1 MSMIIFHT
9 GFGSTFRAS
18 AAAASA
24 ARGKAADRGAR
35 GGQGGGGAGA
45 DGGLGVGDGGVGGG
59 GRGEGEHPPIVVLVH
74 QRAESL
80 RRLLL
85 SVQGAEGADMARVTV
100 YQVSLV

>member
-1 MSMIIFHT
+1 M
-9 GFGSTFRAS
+9 
-18 AAAASA
+18 
-24 ARGKAADRGAR
+24 ADRGLLMVEK
-35 GGQGGGGAGA
+35 GGGG
-45 DGGLGVGDGGVGGG
+45 
-59 GRGEGEHPPIVVLVH
+59 HPPIVVLVH

>member
-18 AAAASA
+18 ADAASA
-24 ARGKAADRGAR
+24 ARGKAADRDAR
-35 GGQGGGGAGA
+35 GGQGGAGA
-45 DGGLGVGDGGVGGG
+45 DGGLGVGDGGVWGA
-59 GRGEGEHPPIVVLVH
+59 GRGGGEHPPIVVLVH